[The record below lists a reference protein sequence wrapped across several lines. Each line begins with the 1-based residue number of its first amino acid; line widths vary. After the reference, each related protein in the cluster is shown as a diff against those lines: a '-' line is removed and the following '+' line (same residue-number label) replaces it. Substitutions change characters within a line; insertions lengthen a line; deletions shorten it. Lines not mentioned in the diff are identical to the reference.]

1 MFNEI
6 IVSICKYKNN
16 YMVQVL
22 INKLS
27 LSFWIFLLME
37 LFFLCNTASAN
48 NSSYI
53 TLSGQIARKRQLE
66 VVANNVAN
74 TNTIGYEQD
83 NILFRNVD
91 VRQNSRRSNSFTW
104 PETTYRSGDQ
114 GGLKVTNRPT
124 DLAVVGEGYFKVIT
138 PRGPRYTLDGS
149 MVINSQSVLV
159 TSAGYPVLSPDNAFI
174 EIPAEFQ
181 TLEISANGTVFVDDE
196 EIARIG
202 VFVFESKDP
211 IIKEGGNLY
220 AIQGADRVLEE
231 FTMVSGALRNSN
243 VNSALAMSQLV
254 EMQRS
259 YGLTTDL
266 MTNVNETETSA
277 INKLTK

>member
-1 MFNEI
+1 MT
-6 IVSICKYKNN
+6 
-16 YMVQVL
+16 QVL
-22 INKLS
+22 INKVS
-27 LSFWIFLLME
+27 LSFWVFLVLE
-37 LFFLCNTASAN
+37 LFFLCNAASASN
-48 NSSYI
+48 ASYI
-53 TLSGQIARKRQLE
+53 ALSGQIARKRQLE

-74 TNTIGYEQD
+74 TNTVGYEQD

-91 VRQNSRRSNSFTW
+91 VKQNSRRSNSFTW

-114 GGLKVTNRPT
+114 GPIKVTNRPT

-149 MVINSQSVLV
+149 MMINSQGVLV
-159 TSAGYPVLSPDNAFI
+159 NSAGHPVLTADNAFI
-174 EIPAEFQ
+174 EIPADFQ
-181 TLEISANGTVFVDDE
+181 TLEISENGAVFVDDQ

-202 VFVFESKDP
+202 VFVFDLKDP

-220 AIQGADRVLEE
+220 AIEGADRVLEE
-231 FTMVSGALRNSN
+231 FTIVSGALRSSN

-266 MTNVNETETSA
+266 MTNINETDTSA

>member
-1 MFNEI
+1 M
-6 IVSICKYKNN
+6 
-16 YMVQVL
+16 MQAL
-22 INKLS
+22 INKVS
-27 LSFWIFLLME
+27 LSFWVFLVFE
-37 LFFLCNTASAN
+37 LFFLCNAASAN
-48 NSSYI
+48 NASYI
-53 TLSGQIARKRQLE
+53 ALSGQIARKRQLE

-74 TNTIGYEQD
+74 TNTVGYEQD

-91 VRQNSRRSNSFTW
+91 VIQNPRRSNSFAW

-114 GGLKVTNRPT
+114 GPIKVTNRPT

-149 MVINSQSVLV
+149 MMINSQGVLV
-159 TSAGYPVLSPDNAFI
+159 NSAGYPVLTADNNVI
-174 EIPAEFQ
+174 EIPADFQ
-181 TLEISANGTVFVDDE
+181 TFEISESGAIFVDNE
-196 EIARIG
+196 EIAIIG
-202 VFVFESKDP
+202 VFAFDLKDP

-220 AIQGADRVLEE
+220 AIEGNDRVLEE
-231 FTMVSGALRNSN
+231 FTIVSGALRSSN

-266 MTNVNETETSA
+266 MTNINETDTSA

>member
-1 MFNEI
+1 MTPR
-6 IVSICKYKNN
+6 
-16 YMVQVL
+16 L

-27 LSFWIFLLME
+27 LTFGIFLIVE
-37 LFFLCNTASAN
+37 LFFLCNAAYAN

-53 TLSGQIARKRQLE
+53 ALSGQIARKRQLE

-74 TNTIGYEQD
+74 ANTVGYEQD
-83 NILFRNVD
+83 NILFRSVD
-91 VRQNSRRSNSFTW
+91 VKQNARRSNSFTW

-114 GGLKVTNRPT
+114 GGLKITNRPT
-124 DLAVVGEGYFKVIT
+124 DIAVVGEGYLKVIT

-149 MVINSQSVLV
+149 MVISNQGVLV
-159 TSAGYPVLSPDNAFI
+159 NHAGYPILSPDNDVI
-174 EIPAEFQ
+174 EIPDDFQ
-181 TLEISANGTVFVDDE
+181 TFGISENGTVFVDDQ
-196 EIARIG
+196 EIGRIG
-202 VFVFESKDP
+202 VFAFDSKDP

-220 AIQGADRVLEE
+220 AISGTDRALEE
-231 FTMVSGALRNSN
+231 FTMVSGALRSSN